1 MFCSDFSWLSRFPSI
16 TLETGFQNLLVDQSQ
31 SAEQSKLMYW
41 ERVRDVLSEPSAV
54 SQGLLE

>member
-1 MFCSDFSWLSRFPSI
+1 MLCSDFSWLSRSPSI
-16 TLETGFQNLLVDQSQ
+16 TLETGFQNLLVDKSQ

-54 SQGLLE
+54 SRGLLE